1 MFEDVV
7 HSGHFRVAT
16 PTAFVWG
23 PCRALSLDR
32 RGQNAKLDTHALLAA
47 AILID
52 ELTRACASLG
62 KPVGFPCLFDR
73 GHRLA
78 SQSGE
83 RGDLSLEGERLGCR
97 RPVLQGI
104 PIALGGTASGPMH
117 PTDASQKCHG
127 PQLLHK

>member
-83 RGDLSLEGERLGCR
+83 GGDLSLEGERLGCR
-97 RPVLQGI
+97 LPVLQGI

-117 PTDASQKCHG
+117 PTDASQ
-127 PQLLHK
+127 